1 MRSELESK
9 HAEALRLN
17 QNLQAELD
25 RLGQDKADNEREL
38 RSEMDRIVR
47 GVKGDDEW
55 KMQFENLE
63 RAHHQLQGDLRQQQK
78 VTNEVKQEASNFLR
92 EMRSL
97 SERSS
102 ENSEREEK
110 LVRQV
115 HRLEEEL
122 EQWRNRYVQAKGQ
135 LRTLRAPSID
145 GIIHPPDI
153 KQSAQNHGYI
163 EQNGLIKHIHLTRLQ
178 VAVDELLRSA
188 RIKEAQA
195 LLGHM
200 RSIFIYARDI
210 IQDAQG
216 SKPSSDDQAQTIAR
230 YTKMVSD
237 TANNLITA
245 VRNFSSSNGLSPIC
259 MIDAAASHVMNSVI
273 ALASVVKIKPA
284 GLEEPEDEDDNNS
297 LIAES
302 PATYHGMQRYGRS
315 SLGDESIYSPM
326 SPVQQSTL
334 PTSTYQIPKSQPRQN
349 GVPNSGSYNSNLAKS
364 GLGISSQ
371 NAEAEELKVT

>member
-1 MRSELESK
+1 
-9 HAEALRLN
+9 
-17 QNLQAELD
+17 
-25 RLGQDKADNEREL
+25 
-38 RSEMDRIVR
+38 MDQIIS

-55 KMQFENLE
+55 KMQFENLD
-63 RAHHQLQGDLRQQQK
+63 RAHQQLQGDLRQQQK

-122 EQWRNRYVQAKGQ
+122 EQWRSRYVQAKGQ

-145 GIIHPPDI
+145 GAMQPPDI
-153 KQSAQNHGYI
+153 NQFAQKHEYI
-163 EQNGLIKHIHLTRLQ
+163 QQNGLIKHVHVTRLQ
-178 VAVDELLRSA
+178 VSIEELLRSA
-188 RIKEAQA
+188 RINEPQA
-195 LLGHM
+195 PLSHM
-200 RSIFIYARDI
+200 RSILIYARDI

-216 SKPSSDDQAQTIAR
+216 SKPSSDDQAQKIAR
-230 YTKMVSD
+230 YTRMLSD

-245 VRNFSSSNGLSPIC
+245 VRNFSSANGLSPIC
-259 MIDAAASHVMNSVI
+259 MIDAAASHVTNSVI

-284 GLEEPEDEDDNNS
+284 ALAEPEDEDDNNS

-302 PATYHGMQRYGRS
+302 PATYYGMQSHGRS
-315 SLGDESIYSPM
+315 SLGDESIYSVM
-326 SPVQQSTL
+326 SPVQQPTL
-334 PTSTYQIPKSQPRQN
+334 PTSTYQSPKSQPRLN
-349 GVPNSGSYNSNLAKS
+349 GLPNSGSYNSNVATS

-371 NAEAEELKVT
+371 NGEAEELKVTSPFQFV

>member
-1 MRSELESK
+1 MESK

-25 RLGQDKADNEREL
+25 RLGQEKADNERQL
-38 RSEMDRIVR
+38 RSEMDQIIR
-47 GVKGDDEW
+47 GVKGGDEW
-55 KMQFENLE
+55 KMQFENLD
-63 RAHHQLQGDLRQQQK
+63 RAHQQLQGDLRQQQK

-115 HRLEEEL
+115 HGLEEEV

-145 GIIHPPDI
+145 GTIQPPDI
-153 KQSAQNHGYI
+153 NQFAQKHGYI
-163 EQNGLIKHIHLTRLQ
+163 EQDGLIKHVHLTRLQ
-178 VAVDELLRSA
+178 VAIDELLRTA
-188 RIKEAQA
+188 RINEPQA
-195 LLGHM
+195 PLSHM

-210 IQDAQG
+210 IQDTQG
-216 SKPSSDDQAQTIAR
+216 SEPSSDDQAQKQAR
-230 YTKMVSD
+230 YTRMVSD
-237 TANNLITA
+237 TANNLNTA
-245 VRNFSSSNGLSPIC
+245 VRNFSSANGLSPIC
-259 MIDAAASHVMNSVI
+259 LIDAAASHVTNSVI

-284 GLEEPEDEDDNNS
+284 APEELQDEDDNNS

-302 PATYHGMQRYGRS
+302 PATYYGIQRYGRS
-315 SLGDESIYSPM
+315 SLGDESIYSAM

-334 PTSTYQIPKSQPRQN
+334 PTSTYQTPKSQTRQN
-349 GVPNSGSYNSNLAKS
+349 GLPNSGSYNSNLAKP

-371 NAEAEELKVT
+371 NGEAEELKVTLMR